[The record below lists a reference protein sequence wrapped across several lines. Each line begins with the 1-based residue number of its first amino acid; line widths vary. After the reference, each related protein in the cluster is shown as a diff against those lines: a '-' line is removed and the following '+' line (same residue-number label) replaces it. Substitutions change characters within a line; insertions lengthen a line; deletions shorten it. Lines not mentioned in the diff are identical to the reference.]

1 MAESGENH
9 LWQIIIKKIKS
20 ENGVVIMEDE
30 IIVMWIE
37 LFAGIWVWSWIA
49 SLASFIIGG
58 ILFLFS
64 KLLKENFFLS
74 VCALIFMRISEVLLY
89 IGSAAAIL
97 MIIPA
102 IPGILEQLHEMY
114 LKVAQ

>member
-1 MAESGENH
+1 MESGENL
-9 LWQIIIKKIKS
+9 LWRIITKKIKS
-20 ENGVVIMEDE
+20 ENGVVIMGDE

-64 KLLKENFFLS
+64 KLLKENFFSKCL
-74 VCALIFMRISEVLLY
+74 CPYFYAY
-89 IGSAAAIL
+89 
-97 MIIPA
+97 
-102 IPGILEQLHEMY
+102 
-114 LKVAQ
+114 

>member
-1 MAESGENH
+1 MN
-9 LWQIIIKKIKS
+9 
-20 ENGVVIMEDE
+20 DE

-37 LFAGIWVWSWIA
+37 LFAWIWVWSCIA
-49 SLASFIIGG
+49 ALASFIIGG

-74 VCALIFMRISEVLLY
+74 VCVLIFIHISRVLLY
-89 IGSAAAIL
+89 ISFAAAIL

-102 IPGILEQLHEMY
+102 IPGMLQQLNEMY
-114 LKVAQ
+114 LR

>member
-1 MAESGENH
+1 MESGENL
-9 LWQIIIKKIKS
+9 LWRIIIKKIKS

-37 LFAGIWVWSWIA
+37 LFASVMGWSWIA
-49 SLASFIIGG
+49 ALVSFIIGG

-64 KLLKENFFLS
+64 EFLKENFFLS
-74 VCALIFMRISEVLLY
+74 VCALIFMRIGEVLLY

-114 LKVAQ
+114 LKVTQ

>member
-1 MAESGENH
+1 MEKLYGGE
-9 LWQIIIKKIKS
+9 
-20 ENGVVIMEDE
+20 IMTIDDE

-37 LFAGIWVWSWIA
+37 FFASVMCWSWIA
-49 SLASFIIGG
+49 ALASFIIGG

-74 VCALIFMRISEVLLY
+74 VCAPIFMRISEVLLY

-97 MIIPA
+97 MTIPA
-102 IPGILEQLHEMY
+102 IPGMLEQLHEMY
-114 LKVAQ
+114 LKVTQ